1 MKDLIHSMVLCLRGV
16 LHCSS
21 NTNVF
26 VIGLRSNIFL
36 NIQVVCIH
44 PQTPFPRRKGVSS
57 SARQKY
63 LLLKEI
69 HENKEG
75 KEENMNIREEKVPI

>member
-1 MKDLIHSMVLCLRGV
+1 M
-16 LHCSS
+16 
-21 NTNVF
+21 F

-44 PQTPFPRRKGVSS
+44 PQTPFSRRKGVNSS
-57 SARQKY
+57 EDKKY

-69 HENKEG
+69 HENKER